1 MNRLWIRLT
10 LAFIVVTQFS
20 IFVVAAL
27 ADSSVNGEFRQYVIQ
42 RDTSELGGTAQRL
55 TVLYNQSGGTWAGVE
70 KVMTGGTVDTTTS
83 QAGPIGFFWRVAPG
97 SESAPYTAAVPAG
110 QPQRPLLA
118 DAQGKVVY
126 DPTGAFSG

>member
-42 RDTSELGGTAQRL
+42 RDTSELGGTAARL
-55 TVLYNQSGGTWAGVE
+55 TVFYNQSGGTWTGVE
-70 KVMTGGTVDTTTS
+70 KVMMGSETVPAPAS
-83 QAGPIGFFWRVAPG
+83 QAGPIGLFWRVAPG
-97 SESAPYTAAVPAG
+97 SQNTVYTAAVPA

-118 DAQGKVVY
+118 DAQ
-126 DPTGAFSG
+126 